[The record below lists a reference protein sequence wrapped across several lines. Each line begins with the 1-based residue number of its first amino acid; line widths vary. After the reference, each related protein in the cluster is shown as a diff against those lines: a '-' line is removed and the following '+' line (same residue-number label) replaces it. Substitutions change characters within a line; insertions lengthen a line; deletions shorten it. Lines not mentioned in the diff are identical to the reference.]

1 MKRVTIKDLA
11 DLLQISTS
19 TVSRALSNHPDISDA
34 VKKRVKEAAETFNYI
49 PNDFAI
55 NFRKKSTKVIGL
67 IIPKMS
73 MFFVP
78 SIIEGISAKLNKEG
92 YQFFILSSEESLEI
106 EKEHLQTC
114 ANSRVD
120 GVLVSLTAQTQ
131 NFDHFKKLDDLGI
144 PIVIFDKTLAEQ
156 KYDQVTFNNE
166 KDSEE
171 CAKKLVA
178 KNCKKILAIFG
189 NKDLEITEKRR
200 KSFLAYLEQFPEV
213 SCKSVFCD
221 SAEMVKEKL
230 EILLEYES
238 FDGVFAMSDETLA
251 GLNYA
256 LKIKQLSAKKFH
268 IIAISEGIFPKY
280 LNPHY
285 EFEKNDGIKMGMLAA
300 NVLLEKIKKSDYKT
314 TSNTYYI

>member
-1 MKRVTIKDLA
+1 MKRITIKDLA

-73 MFFVP
+73 MFFIP
-78 SIIEGISAKLNKEG
+78 SIIEGISAKFNKEG
-92 YQFFILSSEESLEI
+92 YKFFILSSEESLEI
-106 EKEHLQTC
+106 EKENLQTC

-120 GVLVSLTAQTQ
+120 GVLISLTSKTQ
-131 NFDHFKKLDDLGI
+131 DFAHFKKLDDLGI
-144 PIVIFDKTLAEQ
+144 PVVLFDKSLSEQ
-156 KYDQVTFNNE
+156 KYDQVVFNNE
-166 KDSEE
+166 KDAEE
-171 CAKKLVA
+171 CAKKLVHYQC
-178 KNCKKILAIFG
+178 KNILAIFG
-189 NKDLEITEKRR
+189 DKDLEITEKRK
-200 KSFLAYLEQFPEV
+200 KSFQNYLNNYSEINY
-213 SCKSVFCD
+213 KSIFCD

-230 EILLEYES
+230 EIILEYEK
-238 FDGVFAMSDETLA
+238 FDGIFAMSDETLA

-256 LKIKQLSAKKFH
+256 LKIRGLSAKPYK

-285 EFEKNDGIKMGMLAA
+285 EFIKNDGIKMGMMAA
-300 NVLLEKIKKSDYKT
+300 SILLEKIKNSDYKNF
-314 TSNTYYI
+314 NTYYI

>member
-1 MKRVTIKDLA
+1 MKRITIKDLA

-55 NFRKKSTKVIGL
+55 NFRKKSSKVIGL

-73 MFFVP
+73 MFFIP
-78 SIIEGISAKLNKEG
+78 SIIEGISAKFNKEG
-92 YQFFILSSEESLEI
+92 YKFFILSSEESLEI
-106 EKEHLQTC
+106 EKENLQTC

-120 GVLVSLTAQTQ
+120 GVLISLTSKTQ
-131 NFDHFKKLDDLGI
+131 DFAHFKKLDDLGI
-144 PIVIFDKTLAEQ
+144 PVVLFDKSLSEQ
-156 KYDQVTFNNE
+156 KYDQVVFNNE
-166 KDSEE
+166 KDAEE
-171 CAKKLVA
+171 CAKKLVHYQC
-178 KNCKKILAIFG
+178 KNILAIFG
-189 NKDLEITEKRR
+189 DKDLEITEKRR
-200 KSFLAYLEQFPEV
+200 KSFENYLNNYSEINY
-213 SCKSVFCD
+213 KSIFCD

-230 EILLEYES
+230 EIILEYEK
-238 FDGVFAMSDETLA
+238 FDGIFAMSDETLA

-256 LKIKQLSAKKFH
+256 LKIRGLSAKPYK

-285 EFEKNDGIKMGMLAA
+285 EFIKNDGIKMGMMAA
-300 NVLLEKIKKSDYKT
+300 SILLEKIKNSDYKNF
-314 TSNTYYI
+314 NTYYI

>member
-1 MKRVTIKDLA
+1 MKRITIKDLA

-73 MFFVP
+73 MFFIP
-78 SIIEGISAKLNKEG
+78 SIIEGISAKFNKEG

-106 EKEHLQTC
+106 EKENLQTC

-120 GVLVSLTAQTQ
+120 GVLISLTSKTQ
-131 NFDHFKKLDDLGI
+131 DFAHFKKLDDLGI
-144 PIVIFDKTLAEQ
+144 PVVLFDKSLSEQ
-156 KYDQVTFNNE
+156 KYDQVVFNNE
-166 KDSEE
+166 KDAEE
-171 CAKKLVA
+171 CAKKLVHYQC
-178 KNCKKILAIFG
+178 KNILAIFG
-189 NKDLEITEKRR
+189 DKDLEITEKRK
-200 KSFLAYLEQFPEV
+200 KSFENYLNNYSEINY
-213 SCKSVFCD
+213 KSIFCD

-230 EILLEYES
+230 EIILEYEK
-238 FDGVFAMSDETLA
+238 FDGIFAMSDETLA

-256 LKIKQLSAKKFH
+256 LKIRGLSAKPYK

-285 EFEKNDGIKMGMLAA
+285 EFIKNDGIKMGMMAA
-300 NVLLEKIKKSDYKT
+300 SILLEKIKNSDYKNF
-314 TSNTYYI
+314 NTYHI

>member
-1 MKRVTIKDLA
+1 MKRITIKDLA

-55 NFRKKSTKVIGL
+55 NFRKKSSKVIGL

-73 MFFVP
+73 MFFIP
-78 SIIEGISAKLNKEG
+78 SIIEGISAKFNKEG

-106 EKEHLQTC
+106 EKENLQTC

-120 GVLVSLTAQTQ
+120 GVLISLTSKTQ
-131 NFDHFKKLDDLGI
+131 DFAHFKKLDDLGI
-144 PIVIFDKTLAEQ
+144 PVVLFDKSLSEQ
-156 KYDQVTFNNE
+156 KYDQVVFNNE
-166 KDSEE
+166 KDAEE
-171 CAKKLVA
+171 CAKKLVHYQC
-178 KNCKKILAIFG
+178 KNILAIFG
-189 NKDLEITEKRR
+189 DKDLEITEKRK
-200 KSFLAYLEQFPEV
+200 KSFENYLNNYSEINY
-213 SCKSVFCD
+213 KSIFCD

-230 EILLEYES
+230 EIILEYEK
-238 FDGVFAMSDETLA
+238 FDGIFAMSDETLA

-256 LKIKQLSAKKFH
+256 LKIRGLSAKPYK

-285 EFEKNDGIKMGMLAA
+285 EFIKNDGIKMGMMAA
-300 NVLLEKIKKSDYKT
+300 SILLEKIKNSDYKNF
-314 TSNTYYI
+314 NTYYI

>member
-1 MKRVTIKDLA
+1 MKRITIKDLA

-73 MFFVP
+73 MFFIP
-78 SIIEGISAKLNKEG
+78 SIIEGISAKFNKEG

-106 EKEHLQTC
+106 EKENLQTC

-120 GVLVSLTAQTQ
+120 GVLISLTSKTQ
-131 NFDHFKKLDDLGI
+131 DFAHFKKLDDLGI
-144 PIVIFDKTLAEQ
+144 PVVLFDKSLSEQ
-156 KYDQVTFNNE
+156 KYDQVVFNNE
-166 KDSEE
+166 KDAEE
-171 CAKKLVA
+171 CAKKLVHYQC
-178 KNCKKILAIFG
+178 KNILAIFG
-189 NKDLEITEKRR
+189 DKDLEITEKRR
-200 KSFLAYLEQFPEV
+200 KSFENYLNNYSEINY
-213 SCKSVFCD
+213 KSIFCD

-230 EILLEYES
+230 EIILEYEK
-238 FDGVFAMSDETLA
+238 FDGIFAMSDETLA

-256 LKIKQLSAKKFH
+256 LKIRGLSAKPYK

-285 EFEKNDGIKMGMLAA
+285 EFIKNDGIKMGMMASSI
-300 NVLLEKIKKSDYKT
+300 LLEKIKNSDYKNF
-314 TSNTYYI
+314 NTYYI

>member
-1 MKRVTIKDLA
+1 MKRITIKDLA

-73 MFFVP
+73 MFFIP
-78 SIIEGISAKLNKEG
+78 SIIEGISAKFNKEG
-92 YQFFILSSEESLEI
+92 YKFFILSSEESLEI
-106 EKEHLQTC
+106 EKKNLQTC

-120 GVLVSLTAQTQ
+120 GVLISLTSKTQ
-131 NFDHFKKLDDLGI
+131 DFAHFKKLDDLGI
-144 PIVIFDKTLAEQ
+144 PVVLFDKSLSEQ
-156 KYDQVTFNNE
+156 KYDQVVFNNE
-166 KDSEE
+166 KDAEE
-171 CAKKLVA
+171 CAKKLVHYQC
-178 KNCKKILAIFG
+178 KNILAIFG
-189 NKDLEITEKRR
+189 DKDLEITEKRR
-200 KSFLAYLEQFPEV
+200 KSFENYLNNYSEINY
-213 SCKSVFCD
+213 KSIFCD

-230 EILLEYES
+230 EIILEYEK
-238 FDGVFAMSDETLA
+238 FDGIFAMSDETLA

-256 LKIKQLSAKKFH
+256 LKIRGLSAKPYK

-285 EFEKNDGIKMGMLAA
+285 EFIKNDGIKMGMMAA
-300 NVLLEKIKKSDYKT
+300 SILLEKIKNSDYKNF
-314 TSNTYYI
+314 NTYYI

>member
-1 MKRVTIKDLA
+1 MKRITIKDLA

-55 NFRKKSTKVIGL
+55 NFRKKSSKVIGL

-73 MFFVP
+73 MFFIP
-78 SIIEGISAKLNKEG
+78 SIIEGISAKFNKEG

-106 EKEHLQTC
+106 EKENLQTC

-120 GVLVSLTAQTQ
+120 GVLISLTSKTQ
-131 NFDHFKKLDDLGI
+131 DFAHFKKLDDLGI
-144 PIVIFDKTLAEQ
+144 PVVLFDKSLSEQ
-156 KYDQVTFNNE
+156 KYDQVVFNNE
-166 KDSEE
+166 KDAEE
-171 CAKKLVA
+171 CAKKLVHYQC
-178 KNCKKILAIFG
+178 KNILAIFG
-189 NKDLEITEKRR
+189 DKDLEITEKRR
-200 KSFLAYLEQFPEV
+200 KSFENYLNNYPEINY
-213 SCKSVFCD
+213 KSIFCD

-230 EILLEYES
+230 EIILEYEK
-238 FDGVFAMSDETLA
+238 FDGIFAMSDETLA

-256 LKIKQLSAKKFH
+256 LKIRGLSAKPYK

-285 EFEKNDGIKMGMLAA
+285 EFIKNDGIKMGMMAA
-300 NVLLEKIKKSDYKT
+300 SILLEKIKNSDYKNF
-314 TSNTYYI
+314 NTYYI

>member
-1 MKRVTIKDLA
+1 MKRITIKDLA

-73 MFFVP
+73 MFFIP
-78 SIIEGISAKLNKEG
+78 SIIEGISAKFNKEG

-106 EKEHLQTC
+106 EKENLQTC

-120 GVLVSLTAQTQ
+120 GVLISLTSKTQ
-131 NFDHFKKLDDLGI
+131 DFAHFKKLDDLGI
-144 PIVIFDKTLAEQ
+144 PVVLFDKSLSEQ
-156 KYDQVTFNNE
+156 KYDQVVFNNE
-166 KDSEE
+166 KDAEE
-171 CAKKLVA
+171 CAKKLVHYQC
-178 KNCKKILAIFG
+178 KNILAIFG
-189 NKDLEITEKRR
+189 DKDLEITEKRR
-200 KSFLAYLEQFPEV
+200 KSFENYLNNHSEINY
-213 SCKSVFCD
+213 KSIFCD

-230 EILLEYES
+230 EIILEYEK
-238 FDGVFAMSDETLA
+238 FDGIFAMSDETLA

-256 LKIKQLSAKKFH
+256 LKIRGLSAKPYK

-285 EFEKNDGIKMGMLAA
+285 EFIKNDGIKMGMMAA
-300 NVLLEKIKKSDYKT
+300 SILLEKIKNSDYKNF
-314 TSNTYYI
+314 NTYYI

>member
-1 MKRVTIKDLA
+1 MKRITIKDLA

-73 MFFVP
+73 MFFIP
-78 SIIEGISAKLNKEG
+78 SIIEGISAKFNKEG
-92 YQFFILSSEESLEI
+92 YKFFILSSEESLEI
-106 EKEHLQTC
+106 EKENLQTC

-120 GVLVSLTAQTQ
+120 GVLISLTSKTQ
-131 NFDHFKKLDDLGI
+131 DFAHFKKLDDLGI
-144 PIVIFDKTLAEQ
+144 PVVLFDKSLSEQ
-156 KYDQVTFNNE
+156 KYDQVVFNNE
-166 KDSEE
+166 KDAEE
-171 CAKKLVA
+171 CAKKLVHYQC
-178 KNCKKILAIFG
+178 KNILAIFG
-189 NKDLEITEKRR
+189 DKDLEITEKRR
-200 KSFLAYLEQFPEV
+200 KSFENYLNNYSEINY
-213 SCKSVFCD
+213 KSIFCD

-230 EILLEYES
+230 EIILEYEK
-238 FDGVFAMSDETLA
+238 FDGIFAMSDETLA

-256 LKIKQLSAKKFH
+256 LKIRGLSAKPYK

-285 EFEKNDGIKMGMLAA
+285 EFIKNDGIKMGMMAA
-300 NVLLEKIKKSDYKT
+300 SILLEKIKNSDYKNF
-314 TSNTYYI
+314 NTYYI

>member
-1 MKRVTIKDLA
+1 MKRITIKDLA

-55 NFRKKSTKVIGL
+55 NFRKKSSKVIGL

-73 MFFVP
+73 MFFIP
-78 SIIEGISAKLNKEG
+78 SIIEGISAKFNKEG

-106 EKEHLQTC
+106 EKENLQTC

-120 GVLVSLTAQTQ
+120 GVLISLTSKTQ
-131 NFDHFKKLDDLGI
+131 DFAHFKKLDDLGI
-144 PIVIFDKTLAEQ
+144 PVVLFDKSLSEQ
-156 KYDQVTFNNE
+156 KYDQVVFNNE
-166 KDSEE
+166 KDAEE
-171 CAKKLVA
+171 CAKKLVHYQC
-178 KNCKKILAIFG
+178 KNILAIFG
-189 NKDLEITEKRR
+189 DKDLEITEKRK
-200 KSFLAYLEQFPEV
+200 KSFQNYLNNYSEINY
-213 SCKSVFCD
+213 KSIFCN

-230 EILLEYES
+230 EIILEYEK
-238 FDGVFAMSDETLA
+238 FDGIFAMSDETLA

-256 LKIKQLSAKKFH
+256 LKIRGLSAKPYK

-285 EFEKNDGIKMGMLAA
+285 EFIKNDGIKMGMMAA
-300 NVLLEKIKKSDYKT
+300 SILLEKIKNSDYKNF
-314 TSNTYYI
+314 NTYYI

>member
-1 MKRVTIKDLA
+1 MKRITIKDLA

-73 MFFVP
+73 MFFIP
-78 SIIEGISAKLNKEG
+78 SIIEGISAKFNKEG

-106 EKEHLQTC
+106 EKENLQTC

-120 GVLVSLTAQTQ
+120 GVLISLTSKTQ
-131 NFDHFKKLDDLGI
+131 DFAHFKKLDDLGI
-144 PIVIFDKTLAEQ
+144 PVVLFDKSLSEQ
-156 KYDQVTFNNE
+156 KYDQVVFNNE
-166 KDSEE
+166 KDAEE
-171 CAKKLVA
+171 CAKKLVHYQC
-178 KNCKKILAIFG
+178 KNILAIFG
-189 NKDLEITEKRR
+189 DKDLEITEKRK
-200 KSFLAYLEQFPEV
+200 KSFENYLNNYSEINY
-213 SCKSVFCD
+213 KSIFCD

-230 EILLEYES
+230 EIILEYEK
-238 FDGVFAMSDETLA
+238 FDGIFAMSDETLA

-256 LKIKQLSAKKFH
+256 LKIKGLSAKPYKV
-268 IIAISEGIFPKY
+268 IAISEGVFPKY

-285 EFEKNDGIKMGMLAA
+285 EFIKNDGVKMGMMAA
-300 NVLLEKIKKSDYKT
+300 SILLEKIKNSDYKNF
-314 TSNTYYI
+314 NTYYI

>member
-1 MKRVTIKDLA
+1 MKRITIKDLA

-55 NFRKKSTKVIGL
+55 NFRKKSSKVIGL

-73 MFFVP
+73 MFFIP
-78 SIIEGISAKLNKEG
+78 SIIEGISAKFNKEG
-92 YQFFILSSEESLEI
+92 YKFFILSSEESLEI
-106 EKEHLQTC
+106 EKENLQTC

-120 GVLVSLTAQTQ
+120 GVLISLTSKTQ
-131 NFDHFKKLDDLGI
+131 DFAHFKKLDDLGI
-144 PIVIFDKTLAEQ
+144 PVVLFDKSLSEQ
-156 KYDQVTFNNE
+156 KYDQVVFNNE
-166 KDSEE
+166 KDAEE
-171 CAKKLVA
+171 CAKKLVHYQC
-178 KNCKKILAIFG
+178 KNILAIFG
-189 NKDLEITEKRR
+189 DKDLEITEKRR
-200 KSFLAYLEQFPEV
+200 KSFENYLNNYSEINY
-213 SCKSVFCD
+213 KSIFCD

-230 EILLEYES
+230 EIILEYEK
-238 FDGVFAMSDETLA
+238 FDGIFAMSDETLA

-256 LKIKQLSAKKFH
+256 LKIRGLSAKPYK

-285 EFEKNDGIKMGMLAA
+285 EFIKNDGIKMGMMASSI
-300 NVLLEKIKKSDYKT
+300 LLEKIKNSDYKNF
-314 TSNTYYI
+314 NTYYI

>member
-1 MKRVTIKDLA
+1 MKRITIKDLA

-55 NFRKKSTKVIGL
+55 NFRKKTTKMIGL

-73 MFFVP
+73 MFFIP
-78 SIIEGISAKLNKEG
+78 SIIEGISAKFNKEG

-106 EKEHLQTC
+106 EKENLQTC

-120 GVLVSLTAQTQ
+120 GVLISLTSKTQ
-131 NFDHFKKLDDLGI
+131 DFAHFKKLDDLGI
-144 PIVIFDKTLAEQ
+144 PVVLFDKSLSEQ
-156 KYDQVTFNNE
+156 KYDQVVFNNE
-166 KDSEE
+166 KDAEE
-171 CAKKLVA
+171 CAKKLVNYQC
-178 KNCKKILAIFG
+178 KNILAIFG
-189 NKDLEITEKRR
+189 DKDLEITEKRR
-200 KSFLAYLEQFPEV
+200 KSFENYLNNHSEINY
-213 SCKSVFCD
+213 KSIFCD

-230 EILLEYES
+230 EIILEYEK
-238 FDGVFAMSDETLA
+238 FDGIFAMSDETLA

-256 LKIKQLSAKKFH
+256 LKIRGLSAKPYK

-285 EFEKNDGIKMGMLAA
+285 EFIKNDGIKMGMMAA
-300 NVLLEKIKKSDYKT
+300 SILLEKIKNSDYKNF
-314 TSNTYYI
+314 NTYYI

>member
-1 MKRVTIKDLA
+1 MKRITIKDLA

-55 NFRKKSTKVIGL
+55 NFRKKSSKVIGL

-73 MFFVP
+73 MFFIP
-78 SIIEGISAKLNKEG
+78 SIIEGISAKFNKEG

-106 EKEHLQTC
+106 EKENLQTC

-120 GVLVSLTAQTQ
+120 GVLISLTSKTQ
-131 NFDHFKKLDDLGI
+131 DFAHFKKLDDLGI
-144 PIVIFDKTLAEQ
+144 PVVLFDKSLSEQ
-156 KYDQVTFNNE
+156 KYDQVVFNNE
-166 KDSEE
+166 KDAEE
-171 CAKKLVA
+171 CAKKLVHYQC
-178 KNCKKILAIFG
+178 KNILAIFG
-189 NKDLEITEKRR
+189 DKDLEITEKRK
-200 KSFLAYLEQFPEV
+200 KSFQNYLNNYSEINY
-213 SCKSVFCD
+213 KSIFCN

-230 EILLEYES
+230 EIILEYEK
-238 FDGVFAMSDETLA
+238 FDGIFAMSDETLA

-256 LKIKQLSAKKFH
+256 LKIRGLSAKPYK
-268 IIAISEGIFPKY
+268 IISISEGIFPKY

-285 EFEKNDGIKMGMLAA
+285 EFIKNDGIKMGMMAA
-300 NVLLEKIKKSDYKT
+300 SILLEKIKNSDYKNF
-314 TSNTYYI
+314 NTYYI

>member
-1 MKRVTIKDLA
+1 MKRITIKDLA

-73 MFFVP
+73 MFFIP
-78 SIIEGISAKLNKEG
+78 SIIEGISAKFNKEG

-106 EKEHLQTC
+106 EKENLQTC

-120 GVLVSLTAQTQ
+120 GVLISLTSKTQ
-131 NFDHFKKLDDLGI
+131 DFAHFKKLDDLGI
-144 PIVIFDKTLAEQ
+144 PVVLFDKSLSEQ
-156 KYDQVTFNNE
+156 KYDQIVFNNE
-166 KDSEE
+166 KDAEE
-171 CAKKLVA
+171 CAKKLVHYQC
-178 KNCKKILAIFG
+178 KNILAIFG
-189 NKDLEITEKRR
+189 DKDLEITEKRK
-200 KSFLAYLEQFPEV
+200 KSFENYLNNYSEINY
-213 SCKSVFCD
+213 KSIFCD

-230 EILLEYES
+230 EIILEYEK
-238 FDGVFAMSDETLA
+238 FDGIFAMSDETLA

-256 LKIKQLSAKKFH
+256 LKIRGLSAKPYK

-285 EFEKNDGIKMGMLAA
+285 EFIKNDGVKMGMMAA
-300 NVLLEKIKKSDYKT
+300 SILLEKIKNSDYKNF
-314 TSNTYYI
+314 NTYYI

>member
-1 MKRVTIKDLA
+1 MKRITIKDLA

-55 NFRKKSTKVIGL
+55 NFRKKSSKVIGL

-73 MFFVP
+73 MFFIP
-78 SIIEGISAKLNKEG
+78 SIIEGISAKFNKEG
-92 YQFFILSSEESLEI
+92 YKFFILSSEESLEI
-106 EKEHLQTC
+106 EKENLQTC

-120 GVLVSLTAQTQ
+120 GVLISLTSKTQ
-131 NFDHFKKLDDLGI
+131 DFAHFKKLDDLGI
-144 PIVIFDKTLAEQ
+144 PVVLFDKSLSEQ
-156 KYDQVTFNNE
+156 KYDQVVFNNE
-166 KDSEE
+166 KDAEE
-171 CAKKLVA
+171 CAKKLVHYQC
-178 KNCKKILAIFG
+178 KNILAIFG
-189 NKDLEITEKRR
+189 DKDLEITEKRK
-200 KSFLAYLEQFPEV
+200 KSFENYLNNYSEINY
-213 SCKSVFCD
+213 KSIFCD

-230 EILLEYES
+230 EIILEYEK
-238 FDGVFAMSDETLA
+238 FDGIFAMSDETLA

-256 LKIKQLSAKKFH
+256 LKIRGLSAKPYK

-285 EFEKNDGIKMGMLAA
+285 EFIKNDGVKMGMMAA
-300 NVLLEKIKKSDYKT
+300 SILLEKIKNSDYKNF
-314 TSNTYYI
+314 NTYYI

>member
-1 MKRVTIKDLA
+1 MKRITIKDLA

-73 MFFVP
+73 MFFIP
-78 SIIEGISAKLNKEG
+78 SIIEGISAKFNKEG

-106 EKEHLQTC
+106 EKENLQTC

-120 GVLVSLTAQTQ
+120 GVLISLTSKTQ
-131 NFDHFKKLDDLGI
+131 DFAHFKKLDDLGI
-144 PIVIFDKTLAEQ
+144 PVVLFDKSLSEQ
-156 KYDQVTFNNE
+156 KYDQVVFNNE
-166 KDSEE
+166 KDAEE
-171 CAKKLVA
+171 CAKKLVHYQC
-178 KNCKKILAIFG
+178 KNILAIFG
-189 NKDLEITEKRR
+189 DKDLEITEKRK
-200 KSFLAYLEQFPEV
+200 KSFQNYLNNYSEINY
-213 SCKSVFCD
+213 KSIFCD

-230 EILLEYES
+230 EIILEYEK
-238 FDGVFAMSDETLA
+238 FDGIFAMSDETLA

-256 LKIKQLSAKKFH
+256 LKIRGLSAKPYK

-285 EFEKNDGIKMGMLAA
+285 EFIKNDGIKMGMMAA
-300 NVLLEKIKKSDYKT
+300 SILLEKIKNSDYKNF
-314 TSNTYYI
+314 NTYYI

>member
-1 MKRVTIKDLA
+1 MKRITIKDLA

-55 NFRKKSTKVIGL
+55 NFRKKSSKVIGL

-73 MFFVP
+73 MFFIP
-78 SIIEGISAKLNKEG
+78 SIIEGISAKFNKEG

-106 EKEHLQTC
+106 EKENLQTC

-120 GVLVSLTAQTQ
+120 GVLISLTSKTQ
-131 NFDHFKKLDDLGI
+131 DFAHFKKLDDLGI
-144 PIVIFDKTLAEQ
+144 PVVLFDKSLSEQ
-156 KYDQVTFNNE
+156 KYDQVVFNNE
-166 KDSEE
+166 KDAEE
-171 CAKKLVA
+171 CAKKLVHYQC
-178 KNCKKILAIFG
+178 KNILAIFG
-189 NKDLEITEKRR
+189 DKDLEITEKRK
-200 KSFLAYLEQFPEV
+200 KSFENYLNNYSEINY
-213 SCKSVFCD
+213 KSIFCD

-230 EILLEYES
+230 EIILEYEN
-238 FDGVFAMSDETLA
+238 FDGIFAMSDETLA

-256 LKIKQLSAKKFH
+256 LKIKGLSAKPYKV
-268 IIAISEGIFPKY
+268 IAISEGVFPKY

-285 EFEKNDGIKMGMLAA
+285 EFIKNDGVKMGMMAA
-300 NVLLEKIKKSDYKT
+300 SILLEKIKNSDYKNF
-314 TSNTYYI
+314 NTYYI

>member
-1 MKRVTIKDLA
+1 MKRITIKDLA

-55 NFRKKSTKVIGL
+55 NFRKKSSKVIGL

-73 MFFVP
+73 MFFIP
-78 SIIEGISAKLNKEG
+78 SIIEGISAKFNKEG

-106 EKEHLQTC
+106 EKENLQTC

-120 GVLVSLTAQTQ
+120 GVLISLTSKTQ
-131 NFDHFKKLDDLGI
+131 DFAHFKKLDDLGI
-144 PIVIFDKTLAEQ
+144 PVVLFDKSLSEQ
-156 KYDQVTFNNE
+156 KYDQVVFNNE
-166 KDSEE
+166 KDAEE
-171 CAKKLVA
+171 CAKKLVHYQC
-178 KNCKKILAIFG
+178 KNILAIFG
-189 NKDLEITEKRR
+189 DKDLEITEKRK
-200 KSFLAYLEQFPEV
+200 KSFENYLNNYSEINY
-213 SCKSVFCD
+213 KSIFCD

-230 EILLEYES
+230 EIILEYEN
-238 FDGVFAMSDETLA
+238 FDGIFAMSDETLA

-256 LKIKQLSAKKFH
+256 LKIRGLSAKPYK

-285 EFEKNDGIKMGMLAA
+285 EFIKNDGIKMGMMAA
-300 NVLLEKIKKSDYKT
+300 SILLEKIKNSDYKNF
-314 TSNTYYI
+314 NTYYI

>member
-1 MKRVTIKDLA
+1 MKRITIKDLA

-73 MFFVP
+73 MFFIP
-78 SIIEGISAKLNKEG
+78 SIIEGISAKFNKEG
-92 YQFFILSSEESLEI
+92 YKFFILSSEESLEI
-106 EKEHLQTC
+106 EKENLQTC

-120 GVLVSLTAQTQ
+120 GVLISLTSKTQ
-131 NFDHFKKLDDLGI
+131 DFAHFKKLDDLGI
-144 PIVIFDKTLAEQ
+144 PVVLFDKSLSEQ
-156 KYDQVTFNNE
+156 KYDQVVFNNE
-166 KDSEE
+166 KDAEE
-171 CAKKLVA
+171 CAKKLVHYQC
-178 KNCKKILAIFG
+178 KNILAIFG
-189 NKDLEITEKRR
+189 DKDLEITEKRR
-200 KSFLAYLEQFPEV
+200 KSFENYLNNYSEINY
-213 SCKSVFCD
+213 KSIFCD

-230 EILLEYES
+230 EIILEYEK
-238 FDGVFAMSDETLA
+238 FDGIFAMSDETLA

-256 LKIKQLSAKKFH
+256 LKIKGLSAKPYKV
-268 IIAISEGIFPKY
+268 IAISEGVFPKY

-285 EFEKNDGIKMGMLAA
+285 EFIKNDGVKMGMMAA
-300 NVLLEKIKKSDYKT
+300 SILLEKIKNSDYKNF
-314 TSNTYYI
+314 NTYYI

>member
-1 MKRVTIKDLA
+1 MKRITIKDLA

-73 MFFVP
+73 MFFIP
-78 SIIEGISAKLNKEG
+78 SIIEGISAKFNKEG
-92 YQFFILSSEESLEI
+92 YKFFILSSEESLEI
-106 EKEHLQTC
+106 EKENLQTC

-120 GVLVSLTAQTQ
+120 GVLISLTSKTQ
-131 NFDHFKKLDDLGI
+131 DFAHFKKLDDLGI
-144 PIVIFDKTLAEQ
+144 PVVLFDKSLSEQ
-156 KYDQVTFNNE
+156 KYDQVVFNNE
-166 KDSEE
+166 KDAEE
-171 CAKKLVA
+171 CAKKLVHYQC
-178 KNCKKILAIFG
+178 KNILAIFG
-189 NKDLEITEKRR
+189 DKDLEITEKRR
-200 KSFLAYLEQFPEV
+200 KSFDNYLNNYSEINY
-213 SCKSVFCD
+213 KSIFCD

-230 EILLEYES
+230 EIILEYEK
-238 FDGVFAMSDETLA
+238 FDGIFAMSDETLA

-256 LKIKQLSAKKFH
+256 LKIRGLSAKPYK

-285 EFEKNDGIKMGMLAA
+285 EFIKNDGIKMGMMAA
-300 NVLLEKIKKSDYKT
+300 SILLEKIKNSDYKNF
-314 TSNTYYI
+314 NTYYI

>member
-1 MKRVTIKDLA
+1 MKRITIKDLA

-34 VKKRVKEAAETFNYI
+34 VKKRVKEAAEIFNYV

-55 NFRKKSTKVIGL
+55 NFRKKTTKMIGL

-73 MFFVP
+73 MFFIP
-78 SIIEGISAKLNKEG
+78 SIIEGISAKFNKEG

-106 EKEHLQTC
+106 EKENLQTC

-120 GVLVSLTAQTQ
+120 GVLISLTSKTQ
-131 NFDHFKKLDDLGI
+131 DFAHFKKLDDLGI
-144 PIVIFDKTLAEQ
+144 PVVLFDKSLSEQ
-156 KYDQVTFNNE
+156 KYDQVVFNNE
-166 KDSEE
+166 KDAEE
-171 CAKKLVA
+171 CAKKLVHYQC
-178 KNCKKILAIFG
+178 KNILAIFG
-189 NKDLEITEKRR
+189 DKDLEITEKRK
-200 KSFLAYLEQFPEV
+200 KSFQNYLNNYSEINY
-213 SCKSVFCD
+213 KSIFCD

-230 EILLEYES
+230 EIILEYEN
-238 FDGVFAMSDETLA
+238 FDGIFAMSDETLA

-256 LKIKQLSAKKFH
+256 LKIRGLSAKPYK

-285 EFEKNDGIKMGMLAA
+285 EFIKNDGIKMGMMAA
-300 NVLLEKIKKSDYKT
+300 SILLEKRKNSDYKNF
-314 TSNTYYI
+314 NTYYI

>member
-1 MKRVTIKDLA
+1 MKRITIKDLA

-73 MFFVP
+73 MFFIP
-78 SIIEGISAKLNKEG
+78 SIIEGISAKFNKEG

-106 EKEHLQTC
+106 EKENLQTC

-120 GVLVSLTAQTQ
+120 GVLISLTSKTQ
-131 NFDHFKKLDDLGI
+131 DFAHFKKLDDLGI
-144 PIVIFDKTLAEQ
+144 PVVLFDKSLSEQ
-156 KYDQVTFNNE
+156 KYDQVVFNNE
-166 KDSEE
+166 KDAEE
-171 CAKKLVA
+171 CAKKLVHYQC
-178 KNCKKILAIFG
+178 KNILAIFG
-189 NKDLEITEKRR
+189 DKDLEITEKRR
-200 KSFLAYLEQFPEV
+200 KSFENYLNNYSEINY
-213 SCKSVFCD
+213 KSIFCD

-230 EILLEYES
+230 EIILEYEK
-238 FDGVFAMSDETLA
+238 FDGIFAMSDETLA

-256 LKIKQLSAKKFH
+256 LKIRGLSAKPYK

-285 EFEKNDGIKMGMLAA
+285 EFIKNDGIKMGMMAA
-300 NVLLEKIKKSDYKT
+300 SILLEKIKNSDYKNF
-314 TSNTYYI
+314 NTYHI

>member
-1 MKRVTIKDLA
+1 MKRITIKDLA

-34 VKKRVKEAAETFNYI
+34 VKKRVKEAAETFNYV

-73 MFFVP
+73 MFFIP
-78 SIIEGISAKLNKEG
+78 SIIEGISAKFNKEG
-92 YQFFILSSEESLEI
+92 YKFFILSSEESLEI
-106 EKEHLQTC
+106 EKENLQTC

-120 GVLVSLTAQTQ
+120 GVLISLTSKTQ
-131 NFDHFKKLDDLGI
+131 DFAHFKKLDDLGI
-144 PIVIFDKTLAEQ
+144 PVVLFDKSLSEQ
-156 KYDQVTFNNE
+156 KYDQVVFNNE
-166 KDSEE
+166 KDAEE
-171 CAKKLVA
+171 CAKKLVHYQC
-178 KNCKKILAIFG
+178 KNILAIFG
-189 NKDLEITEKRR
+189 DKDLEITEKRR
-200 KSFLAYLEQFPEV
+200 KSFDNYLNNYSEINY
-213 SCKSVFCD
+213 KSIFCD

-230 EILLEYES
+230 EIILEYEK
-238 FDGVFAMSDETLA
+238 FDGIFAMSDETLA

-256 LKIKQLSAKKFH
+256 LKIRGLSAKPYK

-285 EFEKNDGIKMGMLAA
+285 EFIKNDGIKMGMMAA
-300 NVLLEKIKKSDYKT
+300 SILLEKIKNSDYKNF
-314 TSNTYYI
+314 NTYYI

>member
-1 MKRVTIKDLA
+1 MKRITIKDLA

-55 NFRKKSTKVIGL
+55 NFRKKSSKVIGL

-73 MFFVP
+73 MFFIP
-78 SIIEGISAKLNKEG
+78 SIIEGISAKFNKEG

-106 EKEHLQTC
+106 EKENLQTC

-120 GVLVSLTAQTQ
+120 GVLISLTSKTQ
-131 NFDHFKKLDDLGI
+131 DFAHFKKLDDLGI
-144 PIVIFDKTLAEQ
+144 PVVLFDKSLSEQ
-156 KYDQVTFNNE
+156 KYDQVVFNNE
-166 KDSEE
+166 KDAEE
-171 CAKKLVA
+171 CAKKLVHYQC
-178 KNCKKILAIFG
+178 KNILAIFG
-189 NKDLEITEKRR
+189 DKDLEITEKRK
-200 KSFLAYLEQFPEV
+200 KSFQNYLNNYSEINY
-213 SCKSVFCD
+213 KSIFCD

-230 EILLEYES
+230 EIILEYEK
-238 FDGVFAMSDETLA
+238 FDGIFAMSDETLA

-256 LKIKQLSAKKFH
+256 LKIRGLSAKPYK

-285 EFEKNDGIKMGMLAA
+285 EFIKNDGVKMGMMAA
-300 NVLLEKIKKSDYKT
+300 SILLEKIKNSDYKNF
-314 TSNTYYI
+314 NTYYI

>member
-1 MKRVTIKDLA
+1 MKRITIKDLA

-55 NFRKKSTKVIGL
+55 NFRKKSSKVIGL

-73 MFFVP
+73 MFFIP
-78 SIIEGISAKLNKEG
+78 SIIEGISAKFNKEG

-106 EKEHLQTC
+106 EKENLQTC

-120 GVLVSLTAQTQ
+120 GVLISLTSKTQ
-131 NFDHFKKLDDLGI
+131 DFAHFKKLDDLGI
-144 PIVIFDKTLAEQ
+144 PVVLFDKSLSEQ
-156 KYDQVTFNNE
+156 KYDQVVFNNE
-166 KDSEE
+166 KDAEE
-171 CAKKLVA
+171 CAKKLVHYQC
-178 KNCKKILAIFG
+178 KNILAIFG
-189 NKDLEITEKRR
+189 DKDLEITEKRK
-200 KSFLAYLEQFPEV
+200 KSFENYLNNYSEINY
-213 SCKSVFCD
+213 KSIFCD

-230 EILLEYES
+230 EIILEYEK
-238 FDGVFAMSDETLA
+238 FDGIFAMSDETLA

-256 LKIKQLSAKKFH
+256 LKIRGLSAKPYR

-285 EFEKNDGIKMGMLAA
+285 EFIKNDGVKMGMMAA
-300 NVLLEKIKKSDYKT
+300 SILLEKIKNSDYKNF
-314 TSNTYYI
+314 NTYYI